1 MRKEF
6 RGDGKS
12 ELSPDRAITTTEITD
27 RRPSSAPRLMCREK
41 VSQFLQLDSDQ
52 VQFLISTHQIVV
64 NRIVGAERIDA
75 RDLKRL
81 IDTNKATALR
91 RAE

>member
-12 ELSPDRAITTTEITD
+12 ELSPDRAVTTTEITA
-27 RRPSSAPRLMCREK
+27 RRASSAGRLMCHEK

-52 VQFLISTHQIVV
+52 VQFLINTQQIV
-64 NRIVGAERIDA
+64 AID
-75 RDLKRL
+75 LVEPSGSM
-81 IDTNKATALR
+81 TATWNV
-91 RAE
+91 

>member
-6 RGDGKS
+6 REDEKS
-12 ELSPDRAITTTEITD
+12 ELSPDPAITTTEITD
-27 RRPSSAPRLMCREK
+27 PRPSSAPRLKCREE

-52 VQFLISTHQIVV
+52 VQFLINTQQIVPI
-64 NRIVGAERIDA
+64 RIVGAEPFDA
-75 RDLKRL
+75 RDLERL
-81 IDTNKATALR
+81 IDTYKATALR